1 MQSRSRAH
9 TSSLNNRI
17 WLSVLSV
24 EIFCHFQEPAYC
36 SRDGE
41 VTGLYPTQNSANAE
55 SGCLFLPLLL
65 LQDPHPLQPSMRS
78 VTWSNIHHN
87 TLHWKL
93 TSYTLPCSRSLIW
106 PEMFICAV
114 RNLFILKHGANVHK
128 TCLSLKRFWIVKP
141 WAKSDIE
148 AKLPKAATKLYLCFK
163 SALRAQTFLF

>member
-9 TSSLNNRI
+9 MSSLNNRI
-17 WLSVLSV
+17 GFQFYQLRYSV
-24 EIFCHFQEPAYC
+24 IFRSQRIVPAETVK
-36 SRDGE
+36 SRAFTPHRT
-41 VTGLYPTQNSANAE
+41 VPTQSQDAYSSPSSSSRTPTPSN
-55 SGCLFLPLLL
+55 LPWG
-65 LQDPHPLQPSMRS
+65 QWPDQ
-78 VTWSNIHHN
+78 IFI

-128 TCLSLKRFWIVKP
+128 RCLSLKRFWIVKP

-163 SALRAQTFLF
+163 SALRAQTFCSN